1 MVYLYISQL
10 CVPRSPISASLISV
24 SEVVVPLWSSPSQ
37 WMIFFFFFLGF
48 SHFFSFVYLYLR
60 VKIALWWALMAA
72 QLSIDFASQFS
83 FLGFILL
90 SLICRFGIGGIGI
103 DRSNEPARCVEY
115 QMGLTVCLR
124 VLFMASLDH
133 KIVLFKIKAHQ
144 TMCYSK
150 VPINLKTNILKEH
163 KRLISANVTR
173 SFPTSSYVIYPLIK
187 GVLRHIRVGRQPRR
201 RHMRVYILSYL
212 QQIACLVAKTS
223 REYKKK
229 INSQKQA
236 SVPGGKWWVV
246 STKWPLA
253 VAGRCWTAPS
263 AHHQRGHTQ
272 GPTLIKYM

>member
-1 MVYLYISQL
+1 
-10 CVPRSPISASLISV
+10 
-24 SEVVVPLWSSPSQ
+24 
-37 WMIFFFFFLGF
+37 
-48 SHFFSFVYLYLR
+48 
-60 VKIALWWALMAA
+60 MAA

-133 KIVLFKIKAHQ
+133 RIVLFKIKAHQ
-144 TMCYSK
+144 IMCYSK

-187 GVLRHIRVGRQPRR
+187 GCFVTFEWADNQDDATCVCTYFR
-201 RHMRVYILSYL
+201 
-212 QQIACLVAKTS
+212 TS
-223 REYKKK
+223 SRSRASWLKHPENTKKK
-229 INSQKQA
+229 NQ
-236 SVPGGKWWVV
+236 
-246 STKWPLA
+246 
-253 VAGRCWTAPS
+253 
-263 AHHQRGHTQ
+263 
-272 GPTLIKYM
+272 

>member
-1 MVYLYISQL
+1 MVWYSIFVYISAVCASFTHKCFINL
-10 CVPRSPISASLISV
+10 CQRGGRPSLVFPISVNDFL
-24 SEVVVPLWSSPSQ
+24 
-37 WMIFFFFFLGF
+37 FFFFLGF

-150 VPINLKTNILKEH
+150 VPINLKANILKEH

-229 INSQKQA
+229 SIAKNKR
-236 SVPGGKWWVV
+236 VFLVV
-246 STKWPLA
+246 NGEW
-253 VAGRCWTAPS
+253 
-263 AHHQRGHTQ
+263 
-272 GPTLIKYM
+272 